1 MKEMGILRVSMVET
15 NLRELDL
22 ESKPYTEAFET
33 LRNLGLEVL
42 YESRTSVLTPF
53 QRELYEKTV
62 KRAPK
67 KVSVLLDPIV
77 VAFAIHDAC
86 DFSGFDYAWLDLEG
100 GDEIGNSAWARGG
113 QEEILNLAM
122 RLMRRHLEKYVLDA
136 YDRRTREDMIRVWEA
151 QLKLLA
157 CPVCG
162 ESSLERRPILTNKH
176 MIRSW
181 TCTNC
186 GHHVTVQAD
195 VLQYL
200 QTNDLLTE

>member
-1 MKEMGILRVSMVET
+1 MKEMGVLRVSMVES
-15 NLRELDL
+15 NLPVLDL
-22 ESKPYTEAFET
+22 EDKTYSEAFDT
-33 LRNLGLEVL
+33 LRNRGLEVF

-53 QRELYEKTV
+53 QRELYEKTMM
-62 KRAPK
+62 RMPR
-67 KVSVLLDPIV
+67 KVAVLLDPIV

-86 DFSGFDYAWLDLEG
+86 DFSVFDYAWLDLEG

-122 RLMRRHLEKYVLDA
+122 KLVRRHLEKYVLDA

-151 QLKLLA
+151 QLNLLA

-162 ESSLERRPILTNKH
+162 GSSLERRPILTNKH

-181 TCTNC
+181 ICTDC